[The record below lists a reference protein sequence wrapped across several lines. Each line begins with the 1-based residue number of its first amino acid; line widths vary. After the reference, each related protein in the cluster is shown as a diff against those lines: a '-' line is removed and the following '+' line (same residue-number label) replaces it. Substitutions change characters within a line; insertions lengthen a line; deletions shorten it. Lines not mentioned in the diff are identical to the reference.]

1 MATHF
6 NTVAW
11 AEGGSIYEVN
21 IRQYTPEG
29 TFKAFQQHL
38 PRLKDMGI
46 TIIWLMPITQISE
59 AKRQGSLGS
68 YYACSSYTTINHE
81 FGTLEDFK
89 ELVSE
94 SILAAAEEK
103 KAELDDKNKKEKP
116 VELIKAALRKLE
128 KCDEY
133 LKNNREYL
141 DKNTREGFKSQF
153 KRVKKKV
160 ENIEEILKNDVE
172 N

>member
-46 TIIWLMPITQISE
+46 TIIWLMPITPISE

-68 YYACSSYTTINHE
+68 YYACSSYTKVNPE
-81 FGTLEDFK
+81 FGTAADFK
-89 ELVSE
+89 VLVD
-94 SILAAAEEK
+94 AAQALGMKVIIDWVANHTGCDHEWTTSHAEFYK
-103 KAELDDKNKKEKP
+103 KNEQ
-116 VELIKAALRKLE
+116 
-128 KCDEY
+128 
-133 LKNNREYL
+133 
-141 DKNTREGFKSQF
+141 T
-153 KRVKKKV
+153 
-160 ENIEEILKNDVE
+160 
-172 N
+172 